1 MTTCW
6 MGTQQPGLTRLLVY
20 QDLDTDLVG
29 VMGQVEEVGPQGLGL
44 PSAIGPYPLGEP
56 PATLG

>member
-1 MTTCW
+1 